1 VLSSNLNLL
10 AAYLQSMCITFISR
24 GSSLLDFEASSSLH
38 TRLEHQHAS
47 CSDSDPL
54 LPYTGTGGYM
64 YSITI
69 TPRHFPSYS

>member
-1 VLSSNLNLL
+1 
-10 AAYLQSMCITFISR
+10 MCITFISR

-64 YSITI
+64 YSITNPYTAI